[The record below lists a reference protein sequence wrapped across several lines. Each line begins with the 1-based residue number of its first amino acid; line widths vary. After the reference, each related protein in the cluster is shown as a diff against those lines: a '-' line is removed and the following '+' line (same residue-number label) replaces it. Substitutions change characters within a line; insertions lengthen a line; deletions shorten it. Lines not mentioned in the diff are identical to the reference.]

1 MCYYIVCIPSWLVQ
15 PAEVLFHNAE
25 VPQTEYPG
33 ILPFGSEIS
42 LEAVKENKINTL
54 STYLAYFIATY

>member
-15 PAEVLFHNAE
+15 PAEVLFRNAE

-33 ILPFGSEIS
+33 ILPLALKF
-42 LEAVKENKINTL
+42 LWKL
-54 STYLAYFIATY
+54 SIEQN